1 MEIRVKERKEKGIC
15 NEVKRSGFLI
25 DRGAPIEVRGGDI
38 VILYVSMGG
47 FEKWYLKEI
56 NSYINN

>member
-1 MEIRVKERKEKGIC
+1 MNEKGLC

-25 DRGAPIEVRGGDI
+25 DRGAPVEVRAGDI

-47 FEKWYLKEI
+47 FEKWSFIFE
-56 NSYINN
+56 NR